1 MDLELKGKR
10 AIVTGGSRGIGK
22 AIARQLALEG
32 VDVAIAARTRKQLE
46 QTADELAQET
56 GRRIIP
62 VVADTGDDASV
73 DQLIAATVAELGG
86 VDILVNNAAVPG
98 GISPATRLDQ
108 IVSDEVL
115 EDVNIKVVGY
125 FRTARAVAPHLIAN
139 GWGRIINIG
148 GLAVRKAGRPVASLR
163 NVGVAT
169 ITKSL
174 ADELGP
180 KGINVTVVHP
190 GATRTE
196 GTDPAFEAA
205 YASAVSIG
213 RIVDAEEVAWVVAF
227 LASPK
232 SVSIN
237 GDAIATGGGS
247 IGAIY
252 YWAPAQSD
260 FGSWGIPQK
269 KDPPKRVERT
279 ERENAAPRGLDLL
292 ACRTKSGIFEKLVG
306 LFLRLRIERPRIV
319 AVIGFIDVAVE
330 HDALVLGMAAQ
341 EATVHVLVDHL
352 LHRLL
357 DRRRLDLLG
366 LEADA
371 GCAVLGVRPH
381 GQRHQA
387 RALNVFE
394 VVRDDVVAFGQ
405 DGLGGIGESGLIRRL
420 RVPCR
425 QGFHAQPCMDELR
438 AFVPVLFPRL
448 GVFLEH
454 DAAALLFLENPTLAL
469 RQIDSES
476 VALQP
481 PLRVGRRDR
490 IFRTAPNQRREQ
502 AERQQFAD

>member
-125 FRTARAVAPHLIAN
+125 LRTARAVAPHLIAN

-252 YWAPAQSD
+252 Y
-260 FGSWGIPQK
+260 
-269 KDPPKRVERT
+269 
-279 ERENAAPRGLDLL
+279 
-292 ACRTKSGIFEKLVG
+292 
-306 LFLRLRIERPRIV
+306 
-319 AVIGFIDVAVE
+319 
-330 HDALVLGMAAQ
+330 
-341 EATVHVLVDHL
+341 
-352 LHRLL
+352 
-357 DRRRLDLLG
+357 
-366 LEADA
+366 
-371 GCAVLGVRPH
+371 
-381 GQRHQA
+381 
-387 RALNVFE
+387 
-394 VVRDDVVAFGQ
+394 
-405 DGLGGIGESGLIRRL
+405 
-420 RVPCR
+420 
-425 QGFHAQPCMDELR
+425 
-438 AFVPVLFPRL
+438 
-448 GVFLEH
+448 
-454 DAAALLFLENPTLAL
+454 
-469 RQIDSES
+469 
-476 VALQP
+476 
-481 PLRVGRRDR
+481 
-490 IFRTAPNQRREQ
+490 
-502 AERQQFAD
+502 